1 MNKRIIK
8 VAAIGTEGYAYS
20 QLERILSLAAHYELV
35 GVCGEPLRRERG
47 YPLCLKHGIPV
58 FDSSEELLGHAKEN
72 QVEAVFIFTGIDSHY
87 TYACQ
92 CLKAGFEVFLEK
104 PPVPTIQQL
113 DDLTT
118 LEGRTGRRIA
128 VLFQYL
134 YSRIV
139 QQLKQRIVS
148 GEFGKTLRVRSLA
161 AWQRPDDYFRRTNW
175 CGVVKTA
182 RGEWVLDGTLNN
194 PLAHVLSNSLYLA
207 SMEPEAMATPLVIQA
222 ELYKVHDIESEDTS
236 STRILCENGC
246 VITNN
251 ATLCSE
257 SEVRSETIVECEK
270 AVIRYLNFNTAQIVF
285 RDGRPAELIED
296 LADHRL
302 HMLEDVAVSFKSG
315 LRYKVPL
322 RICRPFT
329 LCVNGAFD
337 SSGQANPIDHEHV
350 IKDRREGLEMTLIRD
365 ITPIMQQAHLN
376 SQLLSEAKIPWA
388 KSGRLIHMKEYN
400 RFPGNPPQETVV

>member
-1 MNKRIIK
+1 MIR

-20 QLERILSLAAHYELV
+20 QLERILLLRGQYRLV
-35 GVCGEPLRRERG
+35 GVCGEPFRRERG
-47 YPLCLKHGIPV
+47 YPLCRRMGIPV
-58 FDSSEELLGHAKEN
+58 FDTADALARFA
-72 QVEAVFIFTGIDSHY
+72 QDRAEAVFVFTGIDSHY
-87 TYACQ
+87 EYARQ
-92 CLKAGFEVFLEK
+92 FLNAGFEVFLEK
-104 PPVPTIQQL
+104 PPVPTIQQM
-113 DDLTT
+113 DDLTAQ
-118 LEGRTGRRIA
+118 EQRAGRHVA

-139 QQLKQRIVS
+139 QELKQRIVS

-161 AWQRPDDYFRRTNW
+161 TWQRPDDYFRRTNW
-175 CGVVKTA
+175 CGTVRTA

-207 SMEPEAMATPLVIQA
+207 SMEPDAMAMPRVIQA

-257 SEVRSETIVECEK
+257 SEVRSETVVECEK
-270 AVIRYLNFNTAQIVF
+270 AVISYLNFNHATIVF
-285 RDGRPAELIED
+285 KDGRAAETIED
-296 LADHRL
+296 LSDHRI
-302 HMLEDVAVSFKSG
+302 HMLKDLAESFEKR
-315 LRYKVPL
+315 LPYKVPL

-337 SSGQANPIDHEHV
+337 SSGQAVDIGHEHV
-350 IKDRREGLEMTLIRD
+350 IRDNRDGRAMTLIRD
-365 ITPIMQQAHLN
+365 ITPIMKKAHLN
-376 SQLLSEAKIPWA
+376 SQLLSEARIPWA
-388 KSGRLIHMKEYN
+388 RSSRPVHMKEYSF
-400 RFPGNPPQETVV
+400 FPSQPSKDAAV